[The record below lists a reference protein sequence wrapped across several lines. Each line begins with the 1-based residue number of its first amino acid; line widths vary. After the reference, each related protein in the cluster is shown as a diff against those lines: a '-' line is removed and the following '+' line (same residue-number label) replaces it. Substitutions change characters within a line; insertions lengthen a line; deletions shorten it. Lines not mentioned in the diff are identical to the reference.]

1 MRIENNAQLLDQ
13 EIARLTDSVGKIT
26 AVKQGLDKELEKL
39 YSSGFKDRKF
49 EELKAKVKES
59 ESVIIEM
66 NKIIQEMINSLK
78 QRSQLIKKYHNVRI

>member
-59 ESVIIEM
+59 ESVIIEI
-66 NKIIQEMINSLK
+66 NNIIQEMINSLK

>member
-1 MRIENNAQLLDQ
+1 MRIENNAQTLDQ
-13 EIARLTDSVGKIT
+13 EIIRLTDSVGKMT
-26 AVKQGLDKELEKL
+26 AVQQGLDKELEKL

>member
-66 NKIIQEMINSLK
+66 NNIIQEMINSLK

>member
-1 MRIENNAQLLDQ
+1 MKIENNAQILDQ

-59 ESVIIEM
+59 ESVIIEI
-66 NKIIQEMINSLK
+66 NNIIQEMINSLK

>member
-1 MRIENNAQLLDQ
+1 MRIENNAQILDQ

-39 YSSGFKDRKF
+39 YSGGFKDVKF

-66 NKIIQEMINSLK
+66 NNIIQEMINSLK

>member
-39 YSSGFKDRKF
+39 YSSGFKDKKF